1 MSVALQPCS
10 LSCFRAKSVRNPLT
24 DTRSRVVM
32 KCSSVLNDENER
44 VEEASNWP
52 SVPLQIAI
60 DGRSPSQYSG
70 ECHEEKANRERG
82 ESQLE
87 LDG

>member
-1 MSVALQPCS
+1 
-10 LSCFRAKSVRNPLT
+10 
-24 DTRSRVVM
+24 M

-44 VEEASNWP
+44 GEEASNWP

-60 DGRSPSQYSG
+60 DGRSPSQYRG
-70 ECHEEKANRERG
+70 ECHEERANRERG

-87 LDG
+87 LDGQIEARIWSRG

>member
-1 MSVALQPCS
+1 
-10 LSCFRAKSVRNPLT
+10 
-24 DTRSRVVM
+24 M

-44 VEEASNWP
+44 GEEASNWP

-70 ECHEEKANRERG
+70 ECHEEQQRKRREPTGARRLDRG
-82 ESQLE
+82 SCLE
-87 LDG
+87 PGVRSDCHGGNKHAVCVPHAI